1 MANPSLTTTTTTTPE
16 PTTADLD
23 GVVSDL
29 ERSWVATVTVRRQS
43 ADDIGYR
50 EIYVSLDGESLGM
63 LRHGMSV
70 TREVTPGP
78 HELRVHN
85 TLFRRAASFTVG
97 VGEHARFQAVNRSGM
112 GTYSTLALIVGF
124 LGAGPIYL
132 TLTREAEV
140 ALEPQTPSR
149 PSGQKAP

>member
-1 MANPSLTTTTTTTPE
+1 MPNRALTTTAPPE

-23 GVVSDL
+23 RVVHDL
-29 ERSWVATVTVRRQS
+29 EQAWVATLTVRRQA

-63 LRHGMSV
+63 LRHGQSV
-70 TREVTPGP
+70 TREITPGP
-78 HELRVHN
+78 HELRAHN
-85 TLFRRAASFTVG
+85 TLFRKSATFSVG
-97 VGEHARFQAVNRSGM
+97 AGEHARFQTINRSGL

-132 TLTREAEV
+132 TLTRESDS
-140 ALEPQTPSR
+140 Q
-149 PSGQKAP
+149 

>member
-1 MANPSLTTTTTTTPE
+1 MAKHALARTTTPE

-23 GVVSDL
+23 GIVSDL
-29 ERSWVATVTVRRQS
+29 ERGWVATVTVRRQ
-43 ADDIGYR
+43 ATDDIGYR

-63 LRHGMSV
+63 LRHGMAV
-70 TREVTPGP
+70 TREIAPGP

-85 TLFRRAASFTVG
+85 TLFRRAATFTLG
-97 VGEHARFQAVNRSGM
+97 VGEHARFQAVNRSGL

-132 TLTREAEV
+132 TLTREPDPTP
-140 ALEPQTPSR
+140 EPPGSSR
-149 PSGQKAP
+149 PQADGPR

>member
-1 MANPSLTTTTTTTPE
+1 MPNLAITTTTAPE
-16 PTTADLD
+16 PTMADLD
-23 GVVSDL
+23 GVVNDL
-29 ERSWVATVTVRRQS
+29 ERGWVATLTVRRQ
-43 ADDIGYR
+43 ATDDIGYR

-70 TREVTPGP
+70 TRDIVPGP

-85 TLFRRAASFTVG
+85 TLFRKSAKFSVG

-132 TLTREAEV
+132 TLTREAD
-140 ALEPQTPSR
+140 APPEPPAPVR
-149 PSGQKAP
+149 PSADQTR

>member
-1 MANPSLTTTTTTTPE
+1 MPNRTLTTTTTPE

-23 GVVSDL
+23 GVVNEL
-29 ERSWVATVTVRRQS
+29 ERSWVARLTVRRQ
-43 ADDIGYR
+43 ATDDIGYR

-70 TREVTPGP
+70 TREIVPGP

-85 TLFRRAASFTVG
+85 TLFRKAARFTVG

-132 TLTREAEV
+132 TLTREGEA
-140 ALEPQTPSR
+140 APEPPTPSR
-149 PSGQKAP
+149 PSDQKAP